1 MDNTVPTDSVDNLEP
16 PSPMDT
22 GEREMPHVYTAGE
35 RETLEG
41 MLEWYRAG
49 VQAKLDGMTQDHAT
63 ASPVRS
69 GSSVA
74 GVVKHLAVVEDA
86 WFTMDLAGE
95 GDPWAHVDWEGDRD
109 WEWRTARD
117 EPVAQ
122 TAATYRRACERS
134 RSVAAER
141 DLDAVATSERGGD
154 ISLRWVYVHLLEE
167 TARHLGHMDVLR
179 ELADGTTG
187 E

>member
-1 MDNTVPTDSVDNLEP
+1 MDNTVPTDRVDNPEP

-22 GEREMPHVYTAGE
+22 GEREMPPVYTAGE
-35 RETLEG
+35 REMLEG

-49 VQAKLDGMTQDHAT
+49 VLAKLDGMTQDHAT

-69 GSSVA
+69 GTSVA

-86 WFTMDLAGE
+86 WFTMDLAHE

-109 WEWRTARD
+109 WEWRTARE

-122 TAATYRRACERS
+122 TAATYRQACDRS
-134 RSVAAER
+134 RSVAAGR
-141 DLDAVATSERGGD
+141 DLDTVVTSERGRD